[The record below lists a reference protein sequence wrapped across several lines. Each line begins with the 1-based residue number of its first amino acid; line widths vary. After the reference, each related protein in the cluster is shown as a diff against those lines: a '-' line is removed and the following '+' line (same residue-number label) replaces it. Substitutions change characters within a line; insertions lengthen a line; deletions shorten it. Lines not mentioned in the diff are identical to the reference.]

1 MLNNFPLLKSKL
13 FSSNLSVWLFSLLL
27 AAVVVLPA
35 LLFQQLALAA
45 AAIVGGLAAVF
56 LFSNPLYAL
65 VLFITLIPFE
75 EVLVLP
81 FLGTITRL
89 AGVLFFATYL
99 FHRRFRVDLRALP
112 LVAWLWF
119 LWIIASL
126 SWSQVPQFTGLFQT
140 TQLIL
145 MAFLVSDFVSR
156 RPETVRP
163 ILYWYT
169 ASAAIVA
176 ALGISNFLRGLDAAG
191 FSQENRTS
199 GFEGQGVEHFAF
211 YLIPALFTAIYH
223 AFNAKSLNNRILF
236 VSLSGL
242 FIVAILAS
250 GTRGSWLAVIGGL
263 LLAYLPRLRVQQWL
277 TLSIMALISTMLLLQ
292 VPAVTEF
299 VGFRASNAVESGGA
313 GRVNIWKVSSA
324 VFIDH
329 PVRGVGFRN
338 YRFNVDLE
346 DFEAANFNIV
356 YDERFRPQVLHNI
369 YLQNLLEHGLIGF
382 IFWMIWLTR
391 LVFTPGK
398 TKDWLWVYGILMAML
413 VGGLTNPEL
422 NRKYFW
428 LAIGLSEGLRYA
440 WLKQQQLSYNPFAK
454 RTPLNTKTQ
463 LSKG

>member
-1 MLNNFPLLKSKL
+1 MLNIPRLFNSNISIWLLSL
-13 FSSNLSVWLFSLLL
+13 VLAGLIVVPALLSQQLVLA
-27 AAVVVLPA
+27 AAVV
-35 LLFQQLALAA
+35 
-45 AAIVGGLAAVF
+45 IGGLAAAF

-65 VLFITLIPFE
+65 ILFIALIPFE

-81 FLGTITRL
+81 LLGTITRL
-89 AGVLFFATYL
+89 AGILFFATYL

-156 RPETVRP
+156 RPETMRP

-169 ASAAIVA
+169 ASASVVA
-176 ALGISNFLRGLDAAG
+176 ALGISNFLRGLNAAG
-191 FSQENRTS
+191 FSQETRTS

-223 AFNAKSLNNRILF
+223 AFNAKSLNKRFLF
-236 VSLSGL
+236 IALAGL

-250 GTRGSWLAVIGGL
+250 GTRGSWLAVTGGL
-263 LLAYLPRLRVQQWL
+263 VLAYLPRLHLKQWL
-277 TLSIMALISTMLLLQ
+277 NLSIIALISLVLLLQ
-292 VPAVTEF
+292 IPAVTEF

-313 GRVNIWKVSSA
+313 GRVNIWKVSTA
-324 VFIDH
+324 VFADH
-329 PVRGVGFRN
+329 PIKGVGFRN
-338 YRFNVDLE
+338 YSLNVDLQ
-346 DFEAANFNIV
+346 DFEEANFNIV
-356 YDERFRPQVLHNI
+356 YDEAFRPQVLHNI

-391 LVFTPGK
+391 LVFSPGK

-413 VGGLTNPEL
+413 VGGITNPEL

-428 LAIGLSEGLRYA
+428 LAIALSEGLRYA
-440 WLKQQQLSYNPFAK
+440 YLKQQAKAFQNKPTNPK
-454 RTPLNTKTQ
+454 QVTL
-463 LSKG
+463 